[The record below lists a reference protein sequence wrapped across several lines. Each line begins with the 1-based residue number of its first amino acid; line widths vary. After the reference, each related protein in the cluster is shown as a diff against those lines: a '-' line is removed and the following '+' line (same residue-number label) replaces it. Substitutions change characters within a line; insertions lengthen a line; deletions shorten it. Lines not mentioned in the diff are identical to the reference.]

1 MSVNVMRGSAIVS
14 GKCNSMEERA
24 AAAELDFARV
34 TLALLCVAAIVYA
47 FLAGLRSL
55 SEFDLGWQ
63 LATGRWIVE
72 HRQIPSVDVF
82 SYTATGKPWVYP
94 VGSSLLFYLAYRLGG
109 WSILSWLHAVACAG
123 TVSIL
128 LRRPSLPSAAL
139 AVLAVPAIAIR
150 TRPRADMFTVI
161 LFAAFLSLLWQ
172 QYRSGRS
179 RLWLLPPLMI
189 VWVNLH
195 LGFIAGLAAIAGY
208 FVLELAAMISVAR
221 RADALARLRRAWPW
235 LIATF
240 PATLLN
246 PWGFG
251 IVRALLAQ
259 ERMAAQIQS
268 IPEWGGTQLN
278 WTTISFALSLRE
290 PGGALYLL
298 LLVTALAILVA
309 LLMRQWGEAAW
320 LTGAAA
326 LAVQY
331 IRFEA
336 LFAAIA
342 VVVAGAV
349 FSTALV
355 ALQRHMRQVQWW
367 PVRGAPAV
375 GCALALSAVAL
386 AALRSADLVSD
397 RAYLGASDLGS
408 FGTGLS
414 WWFPERAMAF
424 IARENIPGEI
434 FNTYNEGGYFTWRLG
449 GRYRDYIDGRLIP
462 FGADLFERSN
472 ALLMAPPDSPEWQK
486 EAQRYNLN
494 AILVPLG
501 RYEGLHLFP
510 ELRQFCTSRLWAPVY
525 LDEVAAIFL
534 RRQPENQT
542 WLTRFPINC
551 DTAPLPA
558 EPEQDKTSLAF
569 NHWANAAAVLQALGR
584 NGEAFAATSQALAI
598 FPDNAYLHFT
608 RGDLWWA
615 SGRGTEAEAE
625 YRQSLALEPNGTTW
639 SRLAALYHREQRR
652 GDEIV
657 AWRRASE
664 LLPFPAPELLALGYA
679 ELGSQHPKEAL
690 SDFDRAAADLAPQ
703 TSTDVDRIRVNLAF
717 GRGLA
722 WSALGDVSRAI
733 SFQEETVRLAPERA
747 DAWLELA
754 QLYERVQR
762 FADSALARD
771 HAAAIVGQLRQSRQ
785 R

>member
-1 MSVNVMRGSAIVS
+1 
-14 GKCNSMEERA
+14 MERRA
-24 AAAELDFARV
+24 AATELDFARV
-34 TLALLCVAAIVYA
+34 TLILLCAAAIVYG

-63 LATGRWIVE
+63 LATGRWVVE

-82 SYTATGKPWVYP
+82 SYTVTGKPWIYP

-109 WSILSWLHAVACAG
+109 WSILSWLHAVVCAG

-128 LRRPSLPSAAL
+128 LRRPSLPSAVL

-161 LFAAFLSLLWQ
+161 LFAAFLALLSEQ
-172 QYRSGRS
+172 FRSGRS
-179 RLWLLPPLMI
+179 RLWLLPLLMI

-195 LGFIAGLAAIAGY
+195 LGFIAGFALIAGY

-221 RADALARLRRAWPW
+221 RADAVARLWRAWPW

-240 PATLLN
+240 PAALLN

-259 ERMAAQIQS
+259 ERMAAQIQT

-278 WTTISFALSLRE
+278 WTTISLALSLRE

-298 LLVTALAILVA
+298 LLVTSLAILVA
-309 LLMRQWGEAAW
+309 LLRRQWGEAAW
-320 LTGAAA
+320 LAGAAA

-355 ALQRHMRQVQWW
+355 ALPRHVRQARWW
-367 PVRGAPAV
+367 TVRSAPVL
-375 GCALALSAVAL
+375 GCALALSALAL
-386 AALRSADLVSD
+386 AALRSADLVDD
-397 RAYLGASDLGS
+397 RAYLAASDLGS

-424 IARENIPGEI
+424 ISRENIPGEI

-472 ALLMAPPDSPEWQK
+472 ALLATPPDSPEWQE
-486 EAQRYNLN
+486 EARRYDINV
-494 AILVPLG
+494 ILVPLG
-501 RYEGLHLFP
+501 RYEGLQLFP
-510 ELRQFCTSRLWAPVY
+510 ELRQFCTSELWAPVY

-534 RRQPENQT
+534 RRQPENQA
-542 WLTRFPINC
+542 WLTRFPIRC
-551 DTAPLPA
+551 DTVPLPA
-558 EPEQDKTSLAF
+558 EPQQDKTSLAF
-569 NHWANAAAVLQALGR
+569 NDWANAAAVLQALGR

-598 FPDNAYLHFT
+598 FPDNAYLHFV
-608 RGDLWWA
+608 RGDLWSA
-615 SGRGTEAEAE
+615 SGRGADAEAE

-639 SRLAALYHREQRR
+639 SRLAALFHRERR
-652 GDEIV
+652 REDEIA
-657 AWRRASE
+657 AWRRASA

-679 ELGSQHPKEAL
+679 ELGSQHPEEAL
-690 SDFDRAAADLAPQ
+690 ADFDRAAANLPPQ
-703 TSTDVDRIRVNLAF
+703 TATGVNRLRVNLAF

-747 DAWLELA
+747 DAWLELMR
-754 QLYERVQR
+754 LYERVQR
-762 FADSALARD
+762 FADSQRARD
-771 HAAAIVGQLRQSRQ
+771 RAAAIASELGQPRQH
-785 R
+785 